1 MSSEPAP
8 ALAAAIGRVAA
19 AVAAGGGPGYRPT
32 ARGLWAP
39 ADCAEVGELF
49 ARLRL
54 GGCRRFLDLGSG
66 DGRVVMLASL
76 FTRAEGVEID
86 RALCA
91 RARAISA
98 ALGLKRA
105 SFAEGDCRRVA
116 LAGYDFLFAYPDQPL
131 AWLAGRLPADC
142 GGRLVVYGAKFAPPG
157 MNRRA
162 TLRVGR
168 SNCALWAVPGL
179 RPPAPPG
186 QPAPPSAAVAPIC
199 YWLGVLAGIRR
210 RATIPPASE
219 VAMPNPGPALPV
231 DALAPG
237 RRRGLP
243 FPGPRPSTPRPGK
256 PSSTWATPTTPTV
269 TRGAVFPGTLSRGL
283 RPTRAP
289 SRPLHAG
296 AGGSGSV
303 GLPGAGGA
311 AMSRAR
317 APPPPLPTAEG
328 GPGLQPSSGARRRSG
343 QAKAGPV
350 GAPASAAG
358 YTPPH
363 RGPPAAA
370 PPSPCPR
377 RPPPPG
383 ETCPRR
389 RAHPAQRRPGHA
401 TAHPGN
407 RPPCSGQGHP

>member
-105 SFAEGDCRRVA
+105 SFAEGDCRRRPWRGTIP
-116 LAGYDFLFAYPDQPL
+116 LRLPDLPL
-131 AWLAGRLPADC
+131 VAGRPLPSDW

-186 QPAPPSAAVAPIC
+186 QPAPPSAAS
-199 YWLGVLAGIRR
+199 GTQF
-210 RATIPPASE
+210 AT
-219 VAMPNPGPALPV
+219 G
-231 DALAPG
+231 
-237 RRRGLP
+237 
-243 FPGPRPSTPRPGK
+243 
-256 PSSTWATPTTPTV
+256 
-269 TRGAVFPGTLSRGL
+269 
-283 RPTRAP
+283 
-289 SRPLHAG
+289 
-296 AGGSGSV
+296 
-303 GLPGAGGA
+303 
-311 AMSRAR
+311 
-317 APPPPLPTAEG
+317 
-328 GPGLQPSSGARRRSG
+328 
-343 QAKAGPV
+343 
-350 GAPASAAG
+350 
-358 YTPPH
+358 
-363 RGPPAAA
+363 
-370 PPSPCPR
+370 
-377 RPPPPG
+377 
-383 ETCPRR
+383 
-389 RAHPAQRRPGHA
+389 
-401 TAHPGN
+401 
-407 RPPCSGQGHP
+407 